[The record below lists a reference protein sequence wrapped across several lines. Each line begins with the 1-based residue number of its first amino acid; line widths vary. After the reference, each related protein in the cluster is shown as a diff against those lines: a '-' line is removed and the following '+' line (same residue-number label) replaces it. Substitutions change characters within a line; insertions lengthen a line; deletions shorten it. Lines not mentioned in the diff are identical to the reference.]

1 MATAPQKT
9 ELLPQILEQLQE
21 HLENKTLDARGHG
34 DLMWYW
40 NLGKILHDG
49 IGKRAEYGQSMLI
62 EISKSVRESV
72 PMADPSNL
80 YKALSFRKTLYRKDV
95 KLLQAKGFSW
105 RLASRLVAEIR
116 RSPRSR
122 DKLLEAIDAGELTPE
137 NVTERRWLGPC
148 RIAPRRLPL
157 LLRQVL
163 RDISQEA
170 GRVRRGEPASLSG
183 RDLRSIVTSL
193 RQSLKALQRLL

>member
-116 RSPRSR
+116 RRPRSGPG
-122 DKLLEAIDAGELTPE
+122 LLKAIRNGTF
-137 NVTERRWLGPC
+137 NKKSMSST
-148 RIAPRRLPL
+148 RIAPKRLPGLLKQVLGQLEAEAERILSDEPAWLSRRRLRGLIEPL
-157 LLRQVL
+157 R
-163 RDISQEA
+163 
-170 GRVRRGEPASLSG
+170 
-183 RDLRSIVTSL
+183 
-193 RQSLKALQRLL
+193 KAAHKLNGL